1 MRTFLLLASLLSL
14 CGTRKLLVQTKGV
27 QKPVPER
34 DYEHKIE
41 TPIVAAEGEAIPYK
55 MKTPAFGLADNSGLR
70 IRKDHGYRREHVHE
84 QAEGEVA
91 QDVDLSHF
99 DEEYS
104 SEGNQHDEL
113 IGDNKHEETS
123 SSVETFH
130 TLNSIESFKND
141 EFFGDNNKK
150 SKESESIETFNTLS
164 TQNPKE
170 FVDEHSNEDNNNQ
183 SDEWIDDHKPE
194 KTGTKG
200 KKNWT
205 RVKKMLKRMKEL
217 NDKMRNK
224 SNNKSIAK
232 WDVGF
237 LPPKTLRPP
246 FFRGGLGRK

>member
-1 MRTFLLLASLLSL
+1 MRTFILLASLLSL
-14 CGTRKLLVQTKGV
+14 CGTRKLLVKTKGH

-41 TPIVAAEGEAIPYK
+41 TP
-55 MKTPAFGLADNSGLR
+55 AFGFADNSGLR
-70 IRKDHGYRREHVHE
+70 IRKDHGYRRGPVHE

-91 QDVDLSHF
+91 QDVDLSHY

-104 SEGNQHDEL
+104 NEGNQNDEL

-123 SSVETFH
+123 SSVETFK

-150 SKESESIETFNTLS
+150 SKESESTETFNTLS
-164 TQNPKE
+164 TQNSKE
-170 FVDEHSNEDNNNQ
+170 FVDDHSNEDNNQ

-194 KTGTKG
+194 ETGMKG

-224 SNNKSIAK
+224 SKNKSAIEWAR
-232 WDVGF
+232 
-237 LPPKTLRPP
+237 PKTLRPP
-246 FFRGGLGRK
+246 HFRRVGKK

>member
-1 MRTFLLLASLLSL
+1 MRTFILLASLLSL
-14 CGTRKLLVQTKGV
+14 CGTRKLLVKTKGH

-55 MKTPAFGLADNSGLR
+55 METPAFGLADNSGLR
-70 IRKDHGYRREHVHE
+70 IRKDHGYRRGPVHE

-91 QDVDLSHF
+91 QDVDLSHY

-104 SEGNQHDEL
+104 NEGNQNDEL

-123 SSVETFH
+123 SSVETFK

-150 SKESESIETFNTLS
+150 SKESESTETFNTLS

-170 FVDEHSNEDNNNQ
+170 FVDDNNQ
-183 SDEWIDDHKPE
+183 SNEWIDDHKPE
-194 KTGTKG
+194 ETGTKG

-224 SNNKSIAK
+224 SKNKSAIE
-232 WDVGF
+232 WVR
-237 LPPKTLRPP
+237 PKTLRPP
-246 FFRGGLGRK
+246 HFRGGLGKK

>member
-1 MRTFLLLASLLSL
+1 MRTFILLASLLSL
-14 CGTRKLLVQTKGV
+14 CQTRKLLVKTKGES
-27 QKPVPER
+27 KSVPKR
-34 DYEHKIE
+34 DYGYKIE
-41 TPIVAAEGEAIPYK
+41 TP
-55 MKTPAFGLADNSGLR
+55 TFGLEDNSGGGPMFMEKRRWLGGR
-70 IRKDHGYRREHVHE
+70 AVAKEHEYRREAVHE

-104 SEGNQHDEL
+104 SEGNQNDEL

-123 SSVETFH
+123 SSVETFK

-170 FVDEHSNEDNNNQ
+170 FVDDNNQ

-194 KTGTKG
+194 ETGTKG

-224 SNNKSIAK
+224 SKNKSAIEWAR
-232 WDVGF
+232 
-237 LPPKTLRPP
+237 PKTLRPP
-246 FFRGGLGRK
+246 HFRGGLGKK

>member
-1 MRTFLLLASLLSL
+1 MRTFILLASLLSL
-14 CGTRKLLVQTKGV
+14 CGTRKLLVQTKGH

-55 MKTPAFGLADNSGLR
+55 METPAFGLADNSGLR
-70 IRKDHGYRREHVHE
+70 IRKDHGYRRGPVHE

-91 QDVDLSHF
+91 QDVDLSHY

-104 SEGNQHDEL
+104 SEGNQNDEL

-123 SSVETFH
+123 SSVETFK

-150 SKESESIETFNTLS
+150 SKESESTETFNTLS
-164 TQNPKE
+164 TQNSKE
-170 FVDEHSNEDNNNQ
+170 FVDDHSNEDNNQ

-194 KTGTKG
+194 ETGTKG

-217 NDKMRNK
+217 NDKMRSKNK
-224 SNNKSIAK
+224 NKSIIE

-237 LPPKTLRPP
+237 IPPH
-246 FFRGGLGRK
+246 FRGGLGKK

>member
-14 CGTRKLLVQTKGV
+14 CGTRKLLVQTKGE

-70 IRKDHGYRREHVHE
+70 IRKDHGYRRGPVHE

-104 SEGNQHDEL
+104 NEGNQNDEL

-170 FVDEHSNEDNNNQ
+170 FVDEHSNEDNNQ

-194 KTGTKG
+194 ETGTKG